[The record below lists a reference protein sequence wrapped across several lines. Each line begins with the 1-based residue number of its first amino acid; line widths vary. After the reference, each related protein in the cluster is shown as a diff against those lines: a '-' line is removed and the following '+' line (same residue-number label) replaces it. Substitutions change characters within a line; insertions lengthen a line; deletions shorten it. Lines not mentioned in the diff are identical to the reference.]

1 MRGSPRL
8 RSAPPADPR
17 REPLGDSD
25 FPQRI
30 KSSAN
35 LAASCSKA
43 NPDAWQNNNIPG
55 FNAQSIEHFRLSTCE
70 NGVDYD
76 ALSGDRPEDGI
87 AITSHDATRTAILT
101 IPSAAGNVG
110 LPTNK
115 PIPILEA
122 DPDPTSRF
130 KELTWPDL

>member
-1 MRGSPRL
+1 M
-8 RSAPPADPR
+8 
-17 REPLGDSD
+17 
-25 FPQRI
+25 
-30 KSSAN
+30 
-35 LAASCSKA
+35 
-43 NPDAWQNNNIPG
+43 
-55 FNAQSIEHFRLSTCE
+55 
-70 NGVDYD
+70 DYD